1 MAIDPFSKPRT
12 PQEWRARA
20 QAIQSQL
27 EGLTIAELMRGSVK
41 HSDFSGDDGRG
52 YDANQPRVPAGH
64 PDGGQWTSHGGGGGI
79 NYSQQMPDVTPD
91 DDWIW
96 GPDYAAVGHHY
107 AARQAWQDLPLRPET
122 RRVFEKAVSGPLPD
136 KVWSRREQRWLRHT
150 YDQAHREYNRAVT
163 ELIRN
168 HMRRHRI
175 RPRQMTPA
183 QAEDILSE
191 IFASSDPR
199 IHRYNAMIKL
209 MRRYYRRFGQRGG
222 NE

>member
-1 MAIDPFSKPRT
+1 MAIDPFSKRPLT
-12 PQEWRARA
+12 PDEWRARA

-27 EGLTIAELMRGSVK
+27 EGLTIAELMRGAVK
-41 HSDFSGDDGRG
+41 HNDASAPDGRG
-52 YDANQPRVPAGH
+52 YDPNH
-64 PDGGQWTSHGGGGGI
+64 PDGGQWTIKAKVSGGGI
-79 NYSQQMPDVTPD
+79 NGPRLPPDATPD

-136 KVWSRREQRWLRHT
+136 KVWSRRGQRWLRHT

-168 HMRRHRI
+168 YMRWHRI
-175 RPRQMTPA
+175 
-183 QAEDILSE
+183 
-191 IFASSDPR
+191 
-199 IHRYNAMIKL
+199 
-209 MRRYYRRFGQRGG
+209 
-222 NE
+222 